1 MRKFWRYPHWKQDIN
16 VFIPSK
22 VHQYFG
28 SCFFSPDTAAV
39 KAAPKLCAWEK
50 CALVLSWSCESFS
63 TDDVMF
69 DELNEVSFQ
78 LQMNEIE
85 SAVNTISD
93 DDDAIDFLVPTTI
106 CAVDASHSSSDT
118 VWFIKITKN
127 GSAKKNQLIII
138 TIWLDLV
145 NCTWKVTT
153 SNLILKMQN
162 AKHLAL

>member
-1 MRKFWRYPHWKQDIN
+1 M
-16 VFIPSK
+16 
-22 VHQYFG
+22 
-28 SCFFSPDTAAV
+28 
-39 KAAPKLCAWEK
+39 
-50 CALVLSWSCESFS
+50 VLSGLCESFS

-78 LQMNEIE
+78 LQINEIE

-118 VWFIKITKN
+118 VWFIKIAKN
-127 GSAKKNQLIII
+127 GSAEKNQLIII